1 MRVQRVRLDK
11 RGRKI
16 GSNWWREYIC
26 DQLSSAEAHW
36 QSLRESGESIHSG
49 TVAGATYDT
58 AYYQLSDREFKMIH
72 PRPTL
77 KDFLIQNKGMGSHSV
92 IQCEEH
98 GSPTV
103 EAA

>member
-1 MRVQRVRLDK
+1 MRVQGVRLGK
-11 RGRKI
+11 RGRRI
-16 GSNWWREYIC
+16 GYNWWREHNC
-26 DQLSSAEAHW
+26 ELLASAEAYW
-36 QSLRESGESIHSG
+36 QGLRESGQPIHSG
-49 TVAGATYDT
+49 SVPGATYDT